1 MSILLSLLHKN
12 NGYSISKNTIN
23 LCNHYISYRYRYYSY
38 SYNRLKEKVNKVKE
52 QYERMEPLDHV
63 LLRPGMYVGQ
73 MEASSVE
80 TWYNYIIYIIYYYY
94 NLLYIL

>member
-1 MSILLSLLHKN
+1 MNIIILHRKMN
-12 NGYSISKNTIN
+12 IFRRIN
-23 LCNHYISYRYRYYSY
+23 QYRYYSY
-38 SYNRLKEKVNKVKE
+38 NHYLLKEKVSKGGGGVGVVYKE

-80 TWYNYIIYIIYYYY
+80 TW
-94 NLLYIL
+94 

>member
-1 MSILLSLLHKN
+1 MNIILKLHKN
-12 NGYSISKNTIN
+12 NVNSINSSR
-23 LCNHYISYRYRYYSY
+23 LSYQWYRSRYYSHSHY
-38 SYNRLKEKVNKVKE
+38 IMKEKVNKVIYKE

-80 TWYNYIIYIIYYYY
+80 TW
-94 NLLYIL
+94 